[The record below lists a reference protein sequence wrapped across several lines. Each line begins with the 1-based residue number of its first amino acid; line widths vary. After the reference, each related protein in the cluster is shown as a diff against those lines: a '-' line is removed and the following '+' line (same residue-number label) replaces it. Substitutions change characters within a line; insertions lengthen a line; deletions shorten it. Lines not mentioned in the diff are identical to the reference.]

1 MARRNSDS
9 MSNTYD
15 SGNPRLTTLRSQ
27 RFAKKIRE
35 NLNGEMQKR
44 EAAKVSL
51 PKFSWE
57 KTDDPQTDL

>member
-15 SGNPRLTTLRSQ
+15 SPNPKFTTMRAQ
-27 RFAKKIRE
+27 RRAKKFRE
-35 NLNGEMQKR
+35 NLSGEAQKR
-44 EAAKVSL
+44 ETAKVSL

-57 KTDDPQTDL
+57 NKDDPQADL

>member
-1 MARRNSDS
+1 

-15 SGNPRLTTLRSQ
+15 SRNPKLTTLRAQ
-27 RFAKKIRE
+27 RLAKKIRE
-35 NLNGEMQKR
+35 GLSGEAQKR

-57 KTDDPQTDL
+57 KKDD

>member
-1 MARRNSDS
+1 MARSNSDS

-35 NLNGEMQKR
+35 TLSGEAQKR
-44 EAAKVSL
+44 EVCKVSL
-51 PKFSWE
+51 SKFSWD
-57 KTDDPQTDL
+57 KKDV

>member
-1 MARRNSDS
+1 

-35 NLNGEMQKR
+35 TLSGEAQKR
-44 EAAKVSL
+44 EVCKVSL
-51 PKFSWE
+51 SKFSWD
-57 KTDDPQTDL
+57 KKDV

>member
-1 MARRNSDS
+1 MTRRNSDS

-15 SGNPRLTTLRSQ
+15 SRNPKLTTLRAQ
-27 RFAKKIRE
+27 RLAKKIRE
-35 NLNGEMQKR
+35 GLSGEAQKR

-57 KTDDPQTDL
+57 KKDD

>member
-15 SGNPRLTTLRSQ
+15 SRKPQLTTLRDQ
-27 RFAKKIRE
+27 RFAKRIRE
-35 NLNGEMQKR
+35 ELSGETQKR

-57 KTDDPQTDL
+57 KKND